1 MGDAE
6 GGEPMAVDA
15 DRVFIVG
22 SWAATHAGGT
32 GHVSNGVDV
41 MVVGEVSI
49 ELICMQPLTA
59 PSSGWGQKPV
69 LAEYRTGRRE
79 LLT

>member
-1 MGDAE
+1 M
-6 GGEPMAVDA
+6 
-15 DRVFIVG
+15 FNLG
-22 SWAATHAGGT
+22 SRAATHAGGT
-32 GHVSNGVDV
+32 CPVPNGVDV

-49 ELICMQPLTA
+49 ELICMQPVTA

-69 LAEYRTGRRE
+69 LAEYRAGRRE

>member
-1 MGDAE
+1 M
-6 GGEPMAVDA
+6 
-15 DRVFIVG
+15 FYFG
-22 SWAATHAGGT
+22 SRAATHAGGT
-32 GHVSNGVDV
+32 GHVPHGVDV
-41 MVVGEVSI
+41 MVLGRVSI
-49 ELICMQPLTA
+49 ELICMQPVTA